1 MTRKLGYKT
10 LFDMVTAA
18 EVDRR
23 QLGLIIGSDEV
34 NNNQEVPNGS
44 VNLAADEVDDGPNDP
59 VLIQ

>member
-44 VNLAADEVDDGPNDP
+44 VNLAADEVDDGTTDP
-59 VLIQ
+59 VPQ